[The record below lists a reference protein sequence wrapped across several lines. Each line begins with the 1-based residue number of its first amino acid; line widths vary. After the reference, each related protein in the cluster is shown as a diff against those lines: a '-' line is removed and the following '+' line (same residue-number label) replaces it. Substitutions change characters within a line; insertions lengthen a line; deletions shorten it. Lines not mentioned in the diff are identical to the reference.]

1 MAILAYLSVMV
12 LVSVWK
18 QKVRGKL
25 PPGPTPLPYIGNYLQ
40 LNTKDMYSSITEVLP
55 DGGGMGRGSV
65 GACPILH
72 VPCGGRFLDQGIV
85 SWSRSWEGSGAIP
98 GLWFYFSHLIADSI

>member
-1 MAILAYLSVMV
+1 MAILACLNVMV

-40 LNTKDMYSSITEVLP
+40 LNTKDLYSSITEVSP
-55 DGGGMGRGSV
+55 DEGMDGTWECGSLCDFTCFFV
-65 GACPILH
+65 
-72 VPCGGRFLDQGIV
+72 
-85 SWSRSWEGSGAIP
+85 
-98 GLWFYFSHLIADSI
+98 ADDS